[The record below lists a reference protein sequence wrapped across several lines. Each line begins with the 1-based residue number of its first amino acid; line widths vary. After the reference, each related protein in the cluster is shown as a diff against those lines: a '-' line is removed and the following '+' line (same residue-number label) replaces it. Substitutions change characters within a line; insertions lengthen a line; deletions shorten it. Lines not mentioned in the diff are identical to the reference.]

1 MDISTPELTKL
12 QETYDLLIEGS
23 HAVWGE
29 TAAGGGVS
37 AKQKIEEL
45 EKDRKNKSKL
55 TVSTPQTTTK

>member
-1 MDISTPELTKL
+1 M
-12 QETYDLLIEGS
+12 LIEGS